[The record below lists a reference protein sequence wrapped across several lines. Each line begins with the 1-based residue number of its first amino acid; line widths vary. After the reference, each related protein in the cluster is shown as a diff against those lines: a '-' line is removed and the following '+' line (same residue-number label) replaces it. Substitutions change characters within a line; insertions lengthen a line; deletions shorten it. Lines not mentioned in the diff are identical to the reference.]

1 MTTTSFL
8 QKYPDYYN
16 SIEDCIKFDKNY
28 NKEQSNSRYKNFNQ
42 INFTAGDEEQFNKY
56 RYDKNNLNEIDPS
69 KISLKNNIYND
80 FELYSKFDKYN
91 NLNALSVTNTFK
103 YIFNKF
109 KKGIFVKIVNNELK
123 VFLPFSNV
131 NFVNEWSHNIKIDPK
146 FNGDIYTFFNYISEI
161 EGYKFNKNTINSF
174 INSWYSNNSLLRYE
188 YPIYEGDTNVSCI
201 KNMLEELCK
210 NRKLPDIEL
219 FINRR
224 DFPLLTKG
232 GYEPY
237 YNLWNSME
245 KPLVSHNYNKYVP
258 ILSMSSFEHFSD
270 ILIPTHDDWIR
281 IQNKEN
287 KWFPRSS
294 QQHTYNFTKEWGD
307 KIPIA
312 IFRGS
317 STGSGV
323 TIDTNQRLKLAYI
336 SKNTHPDENGIP
348 YIDAGITKWNMRA
361 KKIINNPCLQT
372 LDVSNIPFELSNK
385 MTPEEQ
391 SKYKYIIHVDGH
403 VSAFRLS
410 YELSMN
416 SVILIVKSK
425 WKIWYSDLLKP
436 YVHYIPIKEDLSDI
450 IDIIKWC
457 RNNDKKCQEI
467 SKNAKDFYNKY
478 LQKDS
483 IFDYLQKL
491 FIDLKKDIG
500 FYKYIEQ
507 KPLDLQFNVEY
518 SFLFD
523 NIKLHNKKIENISFP
538 NSERCYGFLKGI
550 NYVVNI
556 IKNNNLNKFKLINNI
571 FMNKNGRIDKYK
583 LSNFNFTFKIS
594 NDEQKIKEHIHETYI
609 GTNCINNLLKY
620 IPNFV
625 YNFGIVKQ
633 DDNYIVINEYIEG
646 ETFQNYIKN
655 KDFNFKEYL
664 LILIQLC
671 LALEFSQK
679 KCGFVHYDL
688 TVWNIIIQKLPEEIT
703 IDYPI
708 DHNKIFRIKTNI
720 VPIIIDYGKSHVFHE
735 NKHYGYINMFNFN
748 TCSDMLSLLITSIYQ
763 IVIDQK
769 LSKYDF
775 TNLLTLSN
783 FISNTKFCNSKFK
796 NAKDIRN
803 FFHNA
808 KKYSNL
814 INTNKYELEKLSPID
829 LIHYINKNIK
839 YNLSYQITNNYENI
853 MNKLSSEQVFNFSI
867 SNNNDERL
875 QSYLNIFRKVKHINF
890 DELNSIYLLYFIVY
904 LENILISNY
913 YSLLEF
919 LKEEEIENTYDNYLF
934 NSLKILNKK
943 VENID
948 INLHN
953 ILTTELKKLNNIDN
967 NFTEDDLFF
976 KDKILT
982 KIQVDININTNIL
995 KITDI
1000 IEDIILNKSKLII
1013 KYDKNFYKQISQMLS
1028 VNTKEINNKICNYNS
1043 LKYLF
1048 KKIY

>member
-28 NKEQSNSRYKNFNQ
+28 NKEQSNLRYKNFNQ

-69 KISLKNNIYND
+69 KISLKNNIYKEH
-80 FELYSKFDKYN
+80 ELYSKFDKYN
-91 NLNALSVTNTFK
+91 NLDALSVTNTFK

-109 KKGIFVKIVNNELK
+109 KKGIFVKIFNNELK

-161 EGYKFNKNTINSF
+161 EGYKFNKNTINTF

-237 YNLWNSME
+237 YHLWNSME
-245 KPLVSHNYNKYVP
+245 KPLISHNYNKYSP

-294 QQHTYNFTKEWGD
+294 QKHTYNFTKEWD
-307 KIPIA
+307 TKIPIA

-323 TIDTNQRLKLAYI
+323 TIDTNQRLKLVYI
-336 SKNTHPDENGIP
+336 SKNTLPDENGIP

-361 KKIINNPCLQT
+361 KKIINNPYLQT
-372 LDVSNIPFELSNK
+372 LDLSNIPFDLSNK

-425 WKIWYSDLLKP
+425 WKLWYSDLLQP
-436 YVHYIPIKEDLSDI
+436 YVHYIPVKEDLSDI

-478 LQKDS
+478 LQKEGV
-483 IFDYLQKL
+483 FDYLQKI
-491 FIDLKKDIG
+491 FINLKKDIG
-500 FYKYIEQ
+500 LYKYIAQ
-507 KPLDLQFNVEY
+507 KPFDLQFNNEY

-523 NIKLHNKKIENISFP
+523 NINLDNKKIENISFP
-538 NSERCYGFLKGI
+538 NSDRCYGFLKGI
-550 NYVVNI
+550 NDVVDI
-556 IKNNNLNKFKLINNI
+556 IKNNNLDKFKLINNI

-594 NDEQKIKEHIHETYI
+594 NDEQKIKEHIHESYI

-625 YNFGIVKQ
+625 YNFGIVKK

-688 TVWNIIIQKLPEEIT
+688 TVWNIIIQKLPDEIF

-708 DHNKIFRIKTNI
+708 EHNKIFRIKTNI
-720 VPIIIDYGKSHVFHE
+720 VPIIIDYGKSHVFHD

-748 TCSDMLSLLITSIYQ
+748 TNNDMLSLLITSIYQ

-783 FISNTKFCNSKFK
+783 FISNTKFYNGKFK

-829 LIHYINKNIK
+829 LINYINKNIK

-867 SNNNDERL
+867 ANNNNERI

-890 DELNSIYLLYFIVY
+890 DELNSIYLLYFILY

-919 LKEEEIENTYDNYLF
+919 LKEEDIENKYENYLF
-934 NSLKILNKK
+934 DSLKILNKK
-943 VENID
+943 AENIH

-953 ILTTELKKLNNIDN
+953 ILITDLKKINNIDN
-967 NFTEDDLFF
+967 NFNEDDLFF
-976 KDKILT
+976 KDKILS
-982 KIQVDININTNIL
+982 KIEVNININTNIL
-995 KITDI
+995 KISDI
-1000 IEDIILNKSKLII
+1000 IDHIILNKSKLII
-1013 KYDKNFYKQISQMLS
+1013 KYDKNFYKQISQLLS
-1028 VNTKEINNKICNYNS
+1028 VNIKEINNKICNHNS